1 LTTRLFSCSSEASS
15 QTDERGQ
22 TIIEF
27 ALVVPLVLLLCLG
40 LAELGFALADQQVV
54 TKLTREGSNLISR
67 DSTLQDA
74 ANAMKG
80 MSSRPVDFTNGSS
93 KLIFS
98 VLKRGATTGTANF
111 DQVILYQRYEYGSL
125 PNQSFLQTAGSASFA
140 GPPNYEGNNSDNN
153 TNLRVT
159 NVPANIVSVIG
170 GMIYI
175 TEIYSTHPQ
184 ITPLANMFGV
194 SVPTTLYS
202 IAYF

>member
-1 LTTRLFSCSSEASS
+1 MTKRLFSCAREAPP
-15 QTDERGQ
+15 QTGERGQ
-22 TIIEF
+22 TLIEF

-67 DSTLQDA
+67 NTALLDA
-74 ANAMKG
+74 GNAMRG

-111 DQVILYQRYEYGSL
+111 DRVILYQRYEYGSL
-125 PNQSFLQTAGSASFA
+125 PNSSFLQTAGSASFA
-140 GPPNYEGNNSDNN
+140 GPPNYEGSNSDNN

-159 NVPANIVSVIG
+159 NVPANLVTVLG

-175 TEIYSTHPQ
+175 TEVYSTHPR
-184 ITPLANMFGV
+184 ITPLMNMFGV
-194 SVPTTLYS
+194 AVPTTLYS